1 MVDDVFRSYR
11 NHNTVAREGSE
22 TSRGGIGDLLAEWA
36 RLTGQGDPY
45 RHGGRDDGSFQARQD
60 DTSPE
65 QRQRGEDHYVALW
78 RRQPSERGKQKKPPS
93 NRHFSFNGFPGE
105 ASDHPPAVN
114 KLQYSV
120 AGQRTSP
127 GRGDRQPVLPR
138 PRAPTSL
145 PTVSDDRHDG
155 EMQSA
160 EPDETHGAYSFYDG
174 LPSPRWRLAMV
185 IAVLGLA
192 WLGVA
197 SAFSYRAVLG
207 GAALLP
213 TLPPLV
219 AAENGPKEIVPN
231 YGDARTS
238 NSSQTSM
245 VSVGSSEKFVS
256 RWPADNQEPPKTA
269 LISSD
274 PSTLRPAVPI
284 ARAASAPAPA
294 VTPPAVT
301 APSVPASHSSEP
313 KKVHTIIIRS
323 DGSEQTDTSA
333 AAVAHSATSAR
344 TPGTR

>member
-1 MVDDVFRSYR
+1 MVDDKFRSYR

-22 TSRGGIGDLLAEWA
+22 QTSRGRIGDLLAELA

-145 PTVSDDRHDG
+145 PTVTSC
-155 EMQSA
+155 Q
-160 EPDETHGAYSFYDG
+160 
-174 LPSPRWRLAMV
+174 
-185 IAVLGLA
+185 
-192 WLGVA
+192 
-197 SAFSYRAVLG
+197 RA
-207 GAALLP
+207 
-213 TLPPLV
+213 
-219 AAENGPKEIVPN
+219 
-231 YGDARTS
+231 
-238 NSSQTSM
+238 
-245 VSVGSSEKFVS
+245 
-256 RWPADNQEPPKTA
+256 
-269 LISSD
+269 
-274 PSTLRPAVPI
+274 
-284 ARAASAPAPA
+284 
-294 VTPPAVT
+294 
-301 APSVPASHSSEP
+301 
-313 KKVHTIIIRS
+313 HTIITGLRF
-323 DGSEQTDTSA
+323 SA
-333 AAVAHSATSAR
+333 YR
-344 TPGTR
+344 KLL